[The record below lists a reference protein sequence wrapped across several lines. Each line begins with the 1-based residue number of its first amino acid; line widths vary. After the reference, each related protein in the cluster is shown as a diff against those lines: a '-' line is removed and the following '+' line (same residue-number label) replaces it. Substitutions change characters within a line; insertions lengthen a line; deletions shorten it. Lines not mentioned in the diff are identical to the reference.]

1 MNVGHDRVLPVPH
14 HLSHTSASLA
24 HGRRGENAG
33 CFPRGGGG
41 VFSCHN
47 TSVMLHG
54 LRPGREE
61 ERRWRGQEEKPGQ
74 LKACLQVIKEALS
87 Q

>member
-54 LRPGREE
+54 LRPERGGGEE
-61 ERRWRGQEEKPGQ
+61 VERSGG
-74 LKACLQVIKEALS
+74 EARSIESLPS
-87 Q
+87 GY